1 MSIAEL
7 IAKTVRRYELTVKA
21 NSNKKAPQE
30 ITDNEVISLK
40 VL

>member
-21 NSNKKAPQE
+21 KSNDKALQE
-30 ITDNEVISLK
+30 KEVEVIRTL
-40 VL
+40 

>member
-21 NSNKKAPQE
+21 KSNDKALQE
-30 ITDNEVISLK
+30 KEVETLK
-40 VL
+40 SI

>member
-21 NSNKKAPQE
+21 NSNKKALQE
-30 ITDNEVISLK
+30 KEVETLK
-40 VL
+40 SI